1 MIEMQK
7 VYELSE
13 RIVQHFH
20 PQKVILFGSYAY
32 GAPTED
38 SDVDMLVIMPF
49 EGRAAQKAVEIL
61 IATDPRFP
69 IDLLV
74 RTPEQ
79 IKTRI
84 EMGDFFLREITKKGR
99 VLYDSVRYNSR
110 RVSQ

>member
-1 MIEMQK
+1 MIEMK
-7 VYELSE
+7 NVYELCD
-13 RIVQHFH
+13 RIVQNFH

-49 EGRAAQKAVEIL
+49 EGRAVQKAIEIL
-61 IATDPRFP
+61 LATNPRFP

-79 IKTRI
+79 ITTRVEI
-84 EMGDFFLREITKKGR
+84 GDFFLREITKKGR
-99 VLYDSVRYNSR
+99 VLYDSVNA
-110 RVSQ
+110 